1 MEVRVRKA
9 LNNRKLIE
17 LSKSVKFDINTK
29 VPEKWVMVDLETGD
43 LWEWLS
49 ETKRYSRLHKNSWK
63 VRTLKRFLNEKSGMS
78 GIGIRKN

>member
-43 LWEWLS
+43 L
-49 ETKRYSRLHKNSWK
+49 
-63 VRTLKRFLNEKSGMS
+63 
-78 GIGIRKN
+78 